1 MQGAFNVFLEPA
13 WMVRSPSASTRSA
26 PQQPFVAIDGK
37 AARIGD
43 AAVMAESAERLAVSI
58 EGDKRAVSIAIG
70 AGRAGNK
77 ERQANNLVVAG
88 CSDRLSRLLF
98 LQGDRHC
105 RVR

>member
-1 MQGAFNVFLEPA
+1 MLGAFNVFLEPA
-13 WMVRSPSASTRSA
+13 WMVRSPSACTRSA

-58 EGDKRAVSIAIG
+58 EGDKCAVSIAIG
-70 AGRAGNK
+70 AGRAGK
-77 ERQANNLVVAG
+77 ERQANNLVAG

-105 RVR
+105 GVR

>member
-58 EGDKRAVSIAIG
+58 EGDKCAVSIAIG
-70 AGRAGNK
+70 AGRAGK
-77 ERQANNLVVAG
+77 ERQANNLVAG

>member
-58 EGDKRAVSIAIG
+58 EGDKCAVSIAIG
-70 AGRAGNK
+70 AGRAGK